1 MSTANKRS
9 GRLVEKEQSVSY
21 FSISHEMIGSDID
34 LLKVSGFLDAHTF
47 RRLEEA
53 IGDIFPQRRYKL
65 IVDLTN
71 VDYIS
76 SAGAGVLIAALSQA
90 EENGGQLV
98 LLNPRKDVTD
108 VLDMLGL
115 VDTFSVAGHRQDAVA
130 ALSS

>member
-1 MSTANKRS
+1 MQGARGYDSA
-9 GRLVEKEQSVSY
+9 
-21 FSISHEMIGSDID
+21 
-34 LLKVSGFLDAHTF
+34 AHTF
-47 RRLEEA
+47 GRLEEA

-65 IVDLTN
+65 IIDLTD

-76 SAGAGVLIAALSQA
+76 SAGAEVLIAALSQA

-115 VDTFSVAGHRQDAVA
+115 VDTFSVAEDRQEAVA